1 MQDWLNLQ
9 KSIHVICHIN
19 RIKAKPYRIIITDAE
34 KAFNKIQDHLM
45 IKTLNKLGIEGNVFN
60 LI

>member
-1 MQDWLNLQ
+1 MQDWLDIQ
-9 KSIHVICHIN
+9 KSINVICHIN
-19 RIKAKPYRIIITDAE
+19 RIKAKPYRIIITDAK
-34 KAFNKIQDHLM
+34 KAFKKIQDHFM